1 MLTHHPPAEAVITR
15 DGRDTVVTC
24 GICTDPASTWV
35 GRGAVPVVT
44 RTAHNLNLT
53 RLLTT
58 LSHVTQTII
67 SLQLNCASLSE
78 KSLARV
84 LFFGGMCAFV
94 VWCRSGAAAVQVL
107 VLFLLGAG
115 VRIKFGTF
123 NQPRPLPS
131 PIRRTIGGVALATA
145 PGPFRRSRIISTGCL
160 FVFLCCPSPTSPARI
175 NIVARGPVGAGCW
188 QSYDL
193 AWRLAL
199 L

>member
-1 MLTHHPPAEAVITR
+1 MGGAGCGAGGDAHSTQSESDTIADHPLS
-15 DGRDTVVTC
+15 C
-24 GICTDPASTWV
+24 DPDN
-35 GRGAVPVVT
+35 
-44 RTAHNLNLT
+44 HF
-53 RLLTT
+53 
-58 LSHVTQTII
+58 HF
-67 SLQLNCASLSE
+67 SLQLNCTSLSE

-145 PGPFRRSRIISTGCL
+145 PGPFQRSRIISTGCL